1 MFSFSFELIQRFD
14 ANWLQVVE
22 IGKGSKVKYE
32 LDKASGLIKVCLLF
46 SPSSYLVSHVIL
58 VCVLMICLESF
69 FGTRLIV
76 FSTHLLFIHIIM
88 ASFQEQSVRIATPWM
103 FWFLCRFYLIF
114 SLLGFVS
121 WYCDGVSFFFF
132 FQYSQEPVLPG
143 TFLRARAIGLMP
155 MIDQVNN
162 LDFLQFDGFGN
173 FCFIWNIIF
182 YRAKRMTK
190 S

>member
-76 FSTHLLFIHIIM
+76 FYTHLLFIHIIM
-88 ASFQEQSVRIATPWM
+88 ASFQEQSVRIVTPWM
-103 FWFLCRFYLIF
+103 F
-114 SLLGFVS
+114 
-121 WYCDGVSFFFF
+121 
-132 FQYSQEPVLPG
+132 
-143 TFLRARAIGLMP
+143 
-155 MIDQVNN
+155 
-162 LDFLQFDGFGN
+162 
-173 FCFIWNIIF
+173 
-182 YRAKRMTK
+182 
-190 S
+190 